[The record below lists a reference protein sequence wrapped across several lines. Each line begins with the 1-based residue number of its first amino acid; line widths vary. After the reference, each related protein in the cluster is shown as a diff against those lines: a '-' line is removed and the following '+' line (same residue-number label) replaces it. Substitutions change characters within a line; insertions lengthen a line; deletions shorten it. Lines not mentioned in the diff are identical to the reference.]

1 MQINET
7 TNCRR
12 DISVLSPFGTKT
24 CDAFKKKM
32 FSFVTNILFLF
43 ISYNFYGQRK
53 YDLPK
58 KERLLVSF
66 EINIEHT
73 TIYEGVYRVVY

>member
-1 MQINET
+1 
-7 TNCRR
+7 
-12 DISVLSPFGTKT
+12 
-24 CDAFKKKM
+24 M

-58 KERLLVSF
+58 KERLLVNY

-73 TIYEGVYRVVY
+73 TIYEGVFRVVY